1 MSGQEIKLQHLR
13 YVTGSSSAMTNER
26 RNQSVVSPH
35 TERRGFYGYPT
46 CFQIYLDVLNTALKV
61 CTGGMV
67 NDSLHPDFILTLWQ
81 YKCDPKT
88 TFDTN

>member
-13 YVTGSSSAMTNER
+13 YVTGSGSAMTNES

-35 TERRGFYGYPT
+35 TERRGLYGYTT

-61 CTGGMV
+61 YTGMV
-67 NDSLHPDFILTLWQ
+67 NDSLYPDFYITIMAI
-81 YKCDPKT
+81 KM
-88 TFDTN
+88 